1 MRIERLDKRL
11 EILEPILKED
21 GYGGMVTSYQL
32 KGKLWAE
39 LKATAFREQDVQ
51 GTAMNQEVLRF
62 RLRPITSLKRGWLIV
77 YDGDSYVIESVD
89 QTYRDSTTIH
99 VRRYEQG
106 V

>member
-1 MRIERLDKRL
+1 MRIARLDKRL

-21 GYGGMVTSYQL
+21 GYGGMVTSYQS
-32 KGKLWAE
+32 KGKVWAE
-39 LKATAFREQDVQ
+39 LKATAYTEKDVQ

-77 YDGDSYVIESVD
+77 YAGESYVIDSVD